1 MKLKH
6 AANVKT
12 KLSSTLKSWF
22 PILQGSTIELE
33 EILNSFIDTNPFVEI
48 KSNIQLSISQ
58 AKKNINKKQ
67 PGSKYMSD
75 KIESLSIYEK
85 SIYEILDSQII
96 PPLFPTPISQ
106 KIAYTIIDNINSDGY
121 FEGDIEEIAKQCEVD
136 KDMVEKIRLR
146 FAKLDPSGVG
156 AKDWMEAMYFSLESY
171 DLEDELYDLI
181 INILSDLNGHTKYRN
196 HELYYKAIKVIK
208 RIKGHSIFD
217 YSNTNTQII
226 PDIFINATKDGFEV
240 SLNDAYYP
248 DIYINKAN
256 ISNQMIKTKIKE
268 ANDLI
273 DALAMRKA
281 TIKKIGLMVLEYQYD
296 FFMGGE
302 IKPMKLKDIAKDL
315 GHSPS
320 TISRAVSNKYL
331 ECNRGIFP
339 LKKFFTTAINDD
351 TSNASIKN
359 FIDMK
364 IKEEDRLNPL
374 SDMQLLE
381 IIENTFDVKM
391 VRRTITKYRKQLDI
405 PSSNERK
412 KLYQIII

>member
-1 MKLKH
+1 MKLKQTT
-6 AANVKT
+6 NVKT

-22 PILQGSTIELE
+22 PILQGSAIELE
-33 EILNSFIDTNPFVEI
+33 KILNDFIDTNPFVEI
-48 KSNIQLSISQ
+48 KSNIQIPTSEIKRNLS
-58 AKKNINKKQ
+58 KRRMND
-67 PGSKYMSD
+67 KYMSD
-75 KIESLSIYEK
+75 KIESLSVYEK
-85 SIYEILDSQII
+85 SIYEILDSQIT

-106 KIAYTIIDNINSDGY
+106 KIAYMIIDDINSDGF
-121 FEGDIEEIAKQCEVD
+121 FEGDIETIASQCSID
-136 KDMVEKIRLR
+136 KDVVENIRLR
-146 FAKLDPSGVG
+146 FSKLNPPGVG
-156 AKDWMEAMYFSLESY
+156 AKNWMEAVLFSLESY

-181 INILSDLNGHTKYRN
+181 INILSNLSEHTKHKN
-196 HELYYKAIKVIK
+196 NALYSKAMKIIK

-217 YSNTNTQII
+217 YSNMNSQII
-226 PDIFINATKDGFEV
+226 PDIFISNTKSGFEV

-256 ISNQMIKTKIKE
+256 ISNQAIKTKIKE

-273 DALAMRKA
+273 DALSMRKA

-296 FFMGGE
+296 FFIGGE
-302 IKPMKLKDIAKDL
+302 MKPMKLKDIAKDL

-331 ECNRGIFP
+331 ECDRGIFP
-339 LKKFFTTAINDD
+339 LKKFFTTAINDN
-351 TSNASIKN
+351 TSNASIKD

-374 SDMQLLE
+374 SDMRLLE
-381 IIENTFDVKM
+381 IIENAFDVKM

-412 KLYQIII
+412 KLYQITI